1 MSGVIPHKHT
11 NEHHHSSDIT
21 TGGHDQIQPD
31 QYPLI
36 SQYIL
41 DVNRIGCFKKL
52 TSSYILSTSFKK
64 MFNNSTQ
71 IQRWPKQCHRP
82 TNPMEHWCMTDS
94 DPGLTSDSAKSQQK
108 KWIWKRRGWEIW
120 RTGSLPTLIK
130 TITCTIKLRVQIGD
144 LTNKKKV

>member
-64 MFNNSTQ
+64 MFNNST
-71 IQRWPKQCHRP
+71 
-82 TNPMEHWCMTDS
+82 
-94 DPGLTSDSAKSQQK
+94 
-108 KWIWKRRGWEIW
+108 
-120 RTGSLPTLIK
+120 
-130 TITCTIKLRVQIGD
+130 
-144 LTNKKKV
+144 